1 MNTIW
6 LTSEYKTRICTVAR
20 LGKKGYT
27 IPKSALH
34 PDDLEFLRKD
44 LFLKPQTQGPSYGP
58 ENQPFPVFRENAA
71 KMYLPRFYGI
81 ERYGAPSVSEIQIG
95 DDIQVEFAKPIRD
108 YQEEII
114 GVYMNHVRPTET
126 GGGILEV
133 PCGRGKCLGKDTP
146 VLMFDGTIKM
156 VQDIV
161 VGDQIMGDDSGPRN
175 ILSTC
180 SGRETMYKVLSKKGE
195 GYIVNESHI
204 LSLKCSTNTN
214 KNIKKGSVIDISV
227 LDYINLP
234 KSYHG
239 RGGVYLG
246 YRVPITFSEKP
257 TELDPYLFGYWLGD
271 GASKGTL
278 ISTQESGVLKYIL
291 NCFIKKHTSLYLQYT
306 GSKYDYRINSTQR
319 NNIMMDFLR
328 KYNLINNKHIPQHYK
343 CNSRINQ
350 LNLLAGIIDSDGYYH
365 DNCYEI
371 TQKNEKLMDD
381 IVYLARSLGFC
392 AFKKKVIKI
401 CTNARNGPKPGTYF
415 ITNIHGSGLEEIPTK
430 CLRKKAHVRELIR
443 DPLKYRIQ
451 LEKLQEDDYYG
462 FEIDGNR
469 RFVLGDFTVTH
480 NTVMALKIISLLQKK
495 TLILVHKEFLMN
507 QWIERAAEFVP
518 SARIGKIQAATF
530 DIQNKDI
537 VIGMIQT
544 LYDKEYP
551 IGTFDS
557 FGLTIIDEVHRI
569 GSEQFSRTLFK
580 TITPYMLGI
589 SATVERKDKLT
600 KVLYMFIGPKIYS
613 ENRKDTDPVCVRA
626 ITYCS
631 RDPEFNAVEIDFRGN
646 TKTSTMITKLCAF
659 GPRSDFIIKVIA
671 DLLAET
677 DNQIMVLAHN
687 RSLLTYLHEAIV
699 HRSIA
704 TVGYYVGGM
713 KPAKL
718 TETET
723 KQIVLAT
730 YAMAA
735 EALDIKTLA
744 TLIMV
749 TPKTDIIQSVGRIL
763 RVKHES
769 PIIVDIVDQHDS
781 FQNQWAQRRRFYK
794 KCNYRIRQILSTD
807 YAGMS
812 IDWATDQ
819 MWKRVFEP
827 KESIQNDSAD
837 AVDEDDAPKQGKCL
851 IDPSLFT

>member
-1 MNTIW
+1 MNPVW
-6 LTSEYKTRICTVAR
+6 LTSEYKARICAVAR

-44 LFLKPQTQGPSYGP
+44 LFVKPQTQGPSYGP
-58 ENQPFPVFRENAA
+58 ENNPFPVFRENAA

-180 SGRETMYKVLSKKGE
+180 SGRETMVEIMQVGRTGTVEY
-195 GYIVNESHI
+195 YQVNMSHI
-204 LSLKCSTNTN
+204 LSLKHKLTNEVVDMSLEEYLNHLTPQH
-214 KNIKKGSVIDISV
+214 
-227 LDYINLP
+227 L
-234 KSYHG
+234 
-239 RGGVYLG
+239 LG
-246 YRVPITFSEKP
+246 YRVPIVFPESP
-257 TELDPYLFGYWLGD
+257 ISHDPYMYGLDYAD
-271 GASKGTL
+271 GRM
-278 ISTQESGVLKYIL
+278 EKYI
-291 NCFIKKHTSLYLQYT
+291 
-306 GSKYDYRINSTQR
+306 
-319 NNIMMDFLR
+319 
-328 KYNLINNKHIPQHYK
+328 
-343 CNSRINQ
+343 CNSRRIQ
-350 LNLLAGIIDSDGYYH
+350 LELLAGLADKFVTTKNKAEYQFCIPAKYGELCDSILYV
-365 DNCYEI
+365 
-371 TQKNEKLMDD
+371 T
-381 IVYLARSLGFC
+381 RSLGFEVILDIQMIFVFITLRSTDRVNLREIPTRHINLDRYE
-392 AFKKKVIKI
+392 ASVFTLGSLTYEIQAKVIK
-401 CTNARNGPKPGTYF
+401 
-415 ITNIHGSGLEEIPTK
+415 
-430 CLRKKAHVRELIR
+430 
-443 DPLKYRIQ
+443 
-451 LEKLQEDDYYG
+451 EDDYYG

-631 RDPEFNAVEIDFRGN
+631 RDTEFNAVETDFRGN

-769 PIIVDIVDQHDS
+769 PIIVDIVDQHES

-819 MWKRVFEP
+819 SWKRVFEP
-827 KESIQNDSAD
+827 KESIQNDSAG
-837 AVDEDDAPKQGKCL
+837 AVDEDDEPKQGKCL